1 MWGSDRETCAA
12 NCVPTSVVGAK
23 SSNNIFGG
31 ETELLNNQNHVPTS
45 VVDMCKK
52 LSKNVFGGKTELL
65 ENQVQEVKALGGG
78 RWRWSRHQSTKQTD
92 IEFAMNQVD
101 LE

>member
-1 MWGSDRETCAA
+1 MCCQLR
-12 NCVPTSVVGAK
+12 
-23 SSNNIFGG
+23 SNFCGWCQKFKQCLGG

-52 LSKNVFGGKTELL
+52 LSKNVSGGEIELL
-65 ENQVQEVKALGGG
+65 KNQVQEVKALGGG
-78 RWRWSRHQSTKQTD
+78 RWRGTRHKSTKQTD